1 MVYFPSIDERLVT
14 ALAEQ
19 FPDQCPDLGQQG
31 DEVWFKAG
39 KASVVSWL
47 RSKYEEH
54 QDDALSL
61 EVI

>member
-1 MVYFPSIDERLVT
+1 VT

-19 FPDQCPDLGQQG
+19 FPDQCPDLGQSG

-39 KASVVSWL
+39 QASVVRWL
-47 RSKYEEH
+47 RSKYEE
-54 QDDALSL
+54 QEDDALSM